1 MKRLKEAIE
10 NRCRDLKVEP
20 IDSDYKEFIEIYK
33 EFLYGKYE
41 KADQA
46 FYPVFVLL
54 IIITKIGPS
63 YAKKLGELIKSCS
76 LIFSS
81 IILSEREYSEY
92 YDALKIIYNHDHDKK
107 VSEKELLAA
116 QNTVRK
122 MNKEFDEIYD
132 NVPKR
137 KMRASVALKE
147 LFYLYPDKNVFMSV
161 LAFDKL
167 AYIDNNFDRVLD
179 DIKHERSI
187 QVKNKDL
194 KKLKRESINTM
205 GNREIKII
213 DKYCKI
219 IDDYY
224 INLHNEIRNNSKT
237 NNKIKTNYQKLYTK
251 LFYTKGYIS
260 SINED
265 IKLIEDEN
273 VLHEYLRYV
282 ISNNSKHEEEVSKK
296 NIELKSKQVSNIE
309 IIFNKYG
316 YNLSK
321 LSDDKI
327 MQIREIDNLEEKLNL
342 LSNSKLNIIKED
354 NPLFIVLLNCDID
367 QIYYFTYLYKRNII
381 DIMFLTNNRYVIT
394 NKDVYNNFKLNIS
407 MFDNI
412 INKIVK
418 YNKNILLIDNNL
430 LIKRI
435 KLMQEYY
442 NIDINK
448 FNKFEFLEN
457 DNIFN
462 LLDNFIELGYYNQIY
477 NNPDYLVSS
486 NLNVIKRLQIA
497 RLINMNVI
505 NNDNSFIGS
514 VITGDNFYIPDSKLD
529 EFIVDYTEDYVDN
542 GICNI
547 NISDSD
553 YCYLS
558 KLSDY
563 EIDDLTYSINGKLIS
578 KNRLLRNIN
587 VLKEHE
593 REYLLHK
600 AILSGSINLDNDDI
614 SLLNSIIGIKIK
626 VKK

>member
-1 MKRLKEAIE
+1 
-10 NRCRDLKVEP
+10 
-20 IDSDYKEFIEIYK
+20 
-33 EFLYGKYE
+33 
-41 KADQA
+41 
-46 FYPVFVLL
+46 
-54 IIITKIGPS
+54 
-63 YAKKLGELIKSCS
+63 
-76 LIFSS
+76 
-81 IILSEREYSEY
+81 
-92 YDALKIIYNHDHDKK
+92 
-107 VSEKELLAA
+107 
-116 QNTVRK
+116 
-122 MNKEFDEIYD
+122 
-132 NVPKR
+132 
-137 KMRASVALKE
+137 
-147 LFYLYPDKNVFMSV
+147 MSV
-161 LAFDKL
+161 LLFDKL
-167 AYIDNNFDRVLD
+167 AYIDKNFDGILN
-179 DIKHERSI
+179 DIKSERGI
-187 QVKNKDL
+187 QVKNKKA
-194 KKLKRESINTM
+194 KKLKRESINTI
-205 GNREIKII
+205 GSKEIKLI
-213 DKYCKI
+213 DRYCKM

-224 INLHNEIRNNSKT
+224 TNLFNEIRNNSKI
-237 NNKIKTNYQKLYTK
+237 NNKIKNNYEKLYMK
-251 LFYTKGYIS
+251 LVYNRGYIS

-282 ISNNSKHEEEVSKK
+282 ISNNSKYEQEVSKK

-309 IIFNKYG
+309 IVFHKYG

-321 LSDDKI
+321 LTEDGIIEIS
-327 MQIREIDNLEEKLNL
+327 EIDNLEEKLNL
-342 LSNSKLNIIKED
+342 LRNSKLNIISED
-354 NPLFIVLLNCDID
+354 NNLFILLLKCDIE
-367 QIYYFTYLYKRNII
+367 QLYYFTYLYKENII
-381 DIMFLTNNRYVIT
+381 DINFLINNSLVLT
-394 NKDVYNNFKLNIS
+394 NKDIYNNFKLNI
-407 MFDNI
+407 NLLNNV
-412 INKIVK
+412 INKIAK

-514 VITGDNFYIPDSKLD
+514 VITGSNFYISDSKLD

-614 SLLNSIIGIKIK
+614 SVLNSIIGIKIK

>member
-1 MKRLKEAIE
+1 
-10 NRCRDLKVEP
+10 
-20 IDSDYKEFIEIYK
+20 
-33 EFLYGKYE
+33 
-41 KADQA
+41 
-46 FYPVFVLL
+46 
-54 IIITKIGPS
+54 
-63 YAKKLGELIKSCS
+63 
-76 LIFSS
+76 
-81 IILSEREYSEY
+81 
-92 YDALKIIYNHDHDKK
+92 
-107 VSEKELLAA
+107 
-116 QNTVRK
+116 
-122 MNKEFDEIYD
+122 
-132 NVPKR
+132 
-137 KMRASVALKE
+137 
-147 LFYLYPDKNVFMSV
+147 
-161 LAFDKL
+161 
-167 AYIDNNFDRVLD
+167 
-179 DIKHERSI
+179 
-187 QVKNKDL
+187 
-194 KKLKRESINTM
+194 
-205 GNREIKII
+205 
-213 DKYCKI
+213 
-219 IDDYY
+219 
-224 INLHNEIRNNSKT
+224 
-237 NNKIKTNYQKLYTK
+237 
-251 LFYTKGYIS
+251 
-260 SINED
+260 
-265 IKLIEDEN
+265 
-273 VLHEYLRYV
+273 
-282 ISNNSKHEEEVSKK
+282 
-296 NIELKSKQVSNIE
+296 
-309 IIFNKYG
+309 
-316 YNLSK
+316 
-321 LSDDKI
+321 
-327 MQIREIDNLEEKLNL
+327 
-342 LSNSKLNIIKED
+342 
-354 NPLFIVLLNCDID
+354 
-367 QIYYFTYLYKRNII
+367 
-381 DIMFLTNNRYVIT
+381 MFLTNNRYVIT

-547 NISDSD
+547 NISDSN

-614 SLLNSIIGIKIK
+614 SVLNSIIGIKIK

>member
-1 MKRLKEAIE
+1 MGKRKSNYDIIINRRFVLFLIVILLLFSIVIIKISDVMIFKNKEYSKTLLRLNHTEVSGTSSPRGRIYDRNYNIIVDNKSLKTITYQKSKKTTNKEM
-10 NRCRDLKVEP
+10 
-20 IDSDYKEFIEIYK
+20 IDVANEISNHIDVDYHKITVRNKKEYFCAK
-33 EFLYGKYE
+33 EKEYCSSLIKDKEYE
-41 KADQA
+41 KVKQR
-46 FYPVFVLL
+46 
-54 IIITKIGPS
+54 
-63 YAKKLGELIKSCS
+63 KLTQNDIYEL
-76 LIFSS
+76 
-81 IILSEREYSEY
+81 
-92 YDALKIIYNHDHDKK
+92 
-107 VSEKELLAA
+107 
-116 QNTVRK
+116 
-122 MNKEFDEIYD
+122 
-132 NVPKR
+132 
-137 KMRASVALKE
+137 
-147 LFYLYPDKNVFMSV
+147 
-161 LAFDKL
+161 
-167 AYIDNNFDRVLD
+167 
-179 DIKHERSI
+179 
-187 QVKNKDL
+187 NKDL

-251 LFYTKGYIS
+251 LSYTKGYIS

-282 ISNNSKHEEEVSKK
+282 ISNNSVHEEEVSKK

-321 LSDDKI
+321 LSNDKI

-462 LLDNFIELGYYNQIY
+462 LLDNFIELSYYNQIY
-477 NNPDYLVSS
+477 NNPDYLVGS

-614 SLLNSIIGIKIK
+614 SVLNSIIGIKIK